1 MYVYKMLKTYLFK
14 NYLVISLLFVIVD
27 SIYLS
32 LVSGYFNNQIML
44 IQGSKLV
51 LKPFSTFLCYIFLTF
66 GISYFILLLKFTP
79 QQSFW
84 LGLYVYGVYETTNHA
99 ILRNW
104 KWSTVVMDTVWGGVL
119 FSLVTYLHSKMKKLI

>member
-32 LVSGYFNNQIML
+32 LVSGYFNNQIMS

-51 LKPFSTFLCYIFLTF
+51 LKPLSTFLCYMFLTI

-79 QQSFW
+79 LESFW

-99 ILRNW
+99 IFRNW
-104 KWSTVVMDTVWGGVL
+104 KWSTVVMDTLWGGVL
-119 FSLVTYLHSKMKKLI
+119 FSLVTYLYSKTKKLI